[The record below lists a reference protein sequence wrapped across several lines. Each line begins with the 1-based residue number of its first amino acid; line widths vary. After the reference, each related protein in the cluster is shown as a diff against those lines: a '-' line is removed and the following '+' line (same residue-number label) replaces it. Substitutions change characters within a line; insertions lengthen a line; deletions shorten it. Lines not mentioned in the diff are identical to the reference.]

1 MFKGRGARAG
11 LRGPPLIHTYVV
23 TAVRTSN
30 LTNHKTSRMFTGLCC
45 GLLSLDGMNP
55 DSVMALSSPPCLTNP
70 MFSQCY
76 LTTCYSKLDIIFK
89 NLPGMLYRF
98 GRLSVVEATVEA
110 SSLWCRHKWESYSI
124 RFTLQW

>member
-1 MFKGRGARAG
+1 MPVSSYPITPWHIPGDETV
-11 LRGPPLIHTYVV
+11 IV

-30 LTNHKTSRMFTGLCC
+30 LTNHKTCRMFTGLCC
-45 GLLSLDGMNP
+45 GPLSDGMNH
-55 DSVMALSSPPCLTNP
+55 DNVRALSSPHCLTNP

-76 LTTCYSKLDIIFK
+76 ITICYGKLGIDFK
-89 NLPGMLYRF
+89 NFPGMLYRF
-98 GRLSVVEATVEA
+98 GRLSVVEATLEV